1 MKPHFLLIGFLLAT
15 ALGSRSVAAEK
26 AAGRSGKRV
35 EFSGW
40 PDAIPLASRDS
51 VPSARVVPSVGGRVM
66 FYGRRGENILWV
78 NPETKGH
85 TLASAGGI
93 FQPGGFQCDLGP
105 EVAGLPVHPELWVGA
120 YDATRRKDDL
130 YILRAPTDRAL
141 PVEMERGVLFDP
153 STGDLGFLHR
163 IKNNVERDAAYS
175 LWHRI
180 ACQPGGFV
188 LLPLNRKSRFS
199 AGWSMQRQKD
209 GKLTYD
215 GAAPESPAVKILD
228 GILVARTGGAA
239 TKIGADSDAQWVAY
253 ARGRTLFIVHFPIYS
268 SATYSEGGNSV
279 TVSWDER
286 MTELQPHSP
295 EARLRSRRTY
305 EFPSKWSLAELPSE
319 VSTHEDARALATMVP
334 ASPFQ

>member
-1 MKPHFLLIGFLLAT
+1 MKPHFLLIGLLLA
-15 ALGSRSVAAEK
+15 AGLGPVSEAADK
-26 AAGRSGKRV
+26 TAGRSAKRV

-40 PDAIPLASRDS
+40 SDAIALASRES
-51 VPSARVVPSVGGRVM
+51 VPSATVVPSVGGRVM

-78 NPETKGH
+78 NPETVGR

-120 YDATRRKDDL
+120 YEATRRKDDL

-141 PVEMERGVLFDP
+141 PVEMEKGIRFDP
-153 STGDLGFLHR
+153 STGDVGFLHR

-188 LLPLNRKSRFS
+188 VLPLNRKSRFP

-209 GKLTYD
+209 GKLSYD
-215 GAAPESPAVKILD
+215 GASPESPAVRILD
-228 GILVARTGGAA
+228 GILVAKTGGPA

-253 ARGRTLFIVHFPIYS
+253 ARGRTFFIIHFPMYS

-305 EFPSKWSLAELPSE
+305 EFPSKWSLVELPAE
-319 VSTHEDARALATMVP
+319 VTTPEDARALASTVP
-334 ASPFQ
+334 GSPFQ